1 MPRRFSSQHLLVEP
15 IFLGLAGRIGAGK
28 TSAAQYVSSTYGL
41 QYTRY
46 SAVLQN
52 WLAADASDKVR
63 LQKLGW
69 EIMAGGQQVELNSRL
84 LAGLDHSR
92 SAAIDG
98 LRHKIDFDS
107 LSSTFGP
114 SFRLVFLEARQE
126 TRFERLRSRFLDF
139 AAFREADSHPV
150 EANIDILQPLAS
162 VVISNDESLEALYG
176 RLDALFA
183 SGTGEEE

>member
-1 MPRRFSSQHLLVEP
+1 MPSSRPSQHLLVEP
-15 IFLGLAGRIGAGK
+15 IFLGLAGRMGAGK
-28 TSAAQYVSSTYGL
+28 TSAAQYVSSKYGF

-63 LQKLGW
+63 LQKVGW

-98 LRHKIDFDS
+98 LRHRIDFDN

-114 SFRLVFLEARQE
+114 SFRLVFLQARQE
-126 TRFERLRSRFLDF
+126 TRFERLRTRFLDF

-150 EANIDILQPLAS
+150 EANIDGLQPLAS
-162 VVISNDESLEALYG
+162 MVISNDESLEGLYR

-183 SGTGEEE
+183 SGTGEQE